1 MGMSFGS
8 QGEPLLGEV
17 VYVGNTHSEHPRS
30 GLAISG
36 LIVGILALIASLLPI
51 INNISFFAALVG
63 AVLAIVGL
71 VSCLRGKRGAKGL
84 AIAAVAVNVVAI
96 VAVLVSQSMYSSAI
110 DSAVNGPQAVASS
123 KGGTDST
130 AGSNKEDEED
140 DAENLAVGSKVE
152 LANGVTVSVDEIVTG
167 LVNYDGTAMTGVCVT
182 YVNNS
187 DKTASF
193 NSYDW
198 KGESSNGVQSDSSY
212 YSEATEDL
220 SYGDLSAGGT
230 VTGFVYF
237 EGDLARVLYYSS
249 AFSDAAAASW
259 KIS

>member
-36 LIVGILALIASLLPI
+36 LIVGILALITSLLPI

-130 AGSNKEDEED
+130 AGSNNEDEED

-187 DKTASF
+187 DR
-193 NSYDW
+193 
-198 KGESSNGVQSDSSY
+198 
-212 YSEATEDL
+212 L
-220 SYGDLSAGGT
+220 C
-230 VTGFVYF
+230 
-237 EGDLARVLYYSS
+237 
-249 AFSDAAAASW
+249 
-259 KIS
+259 

>member
-1 MGMSFGS
+1 M
-8 QGEPLLGEV
+8 
-17 VYVGNTHSEHPRS
+17 
-30 GLAISG
+30 
-36 LIVGILALIASLLPI
+36 
-51 INNISFFAALVG
+51 
-63 AVLAIVGL
+63 
-71 VSCLRGKRGAKGL
+71 
-84 AIAAVAVNVVAI
+84 
-96 VAVLVSQSMYSSAI
+96 
-110 DSAVNGPQAVASS
+110 
-123 KGGTDST
+123 
-130 AGSNKEDEED
+130 
-140 DAENLAVGSKVE
+140 
-152 LANGVTVSVDEIVTG
+152 TVSVDEIVTG
-167 LVNYDGTAMTGVCVT
+167 LVNYDGTAMTGVRVT